1 MQIKYNRKKKQIHND
16 LTPMIDIIFQLILFF
31 MAASTLAKTQS
42 IKVKLPETTTSI
54 STSTENKMIHIT
66 IDEDGSIY
74 LDEELISI
82 IQLKEGNAF
91 DNYVPDSNGEMMAV
105 NLEAHQN
112 VDYGTVISVMDALRK
127 NGYTNINLRTELN
140 TAK

>member
-1 MQIKYNRKKKQIHND
+1 MQIKFTRKKKQIHND

-42 IKVKLPETTTSI
+42 IKVKLPQTTAGAV
-54 STSTENKMIHIT
+54 STTENLVMDVS

-74 LDEELISI
+74 LDGKFITLNA
-82 IQLKEGNAF
+82 LKDGAMLES
-91 DNYVPDSNGEMMAV
+91 YVNSDGEKLPV

-112 VDYGTVISVMDALRK
+112 VDYGSVISVMDALRK
-127 NGYTNINLRTELN
+127 NGYTNINLRTELTN
-140 TAK
+140 EK

>member
-1 MQIKYNRKKKQIHND
+1 MQIKYNRKKKQIRND

-54 STSTENKMIHIT
+54 NSSSEQKMIDIT

-74 LDEELISI
+74 LDGNFISLV
-82 IQLKEGNAF
+82 QLKEGRIF
-91 DNYVPDSNGEMMAV
+91 DDYAPDANGENMPV

-112 VDYGTVISVMDALRK
+112 VDYGAVIAVMDALRK
-127 NGYTNINLRTELN
+127 NGYTNINLRTEL
-140 TAK
+140 TAAK

>member
-1 MQIKYNRKKKQIHND
+1 MQIKFNRKKKQIHND

-42 IKVKLPETTTSI
+42 IKVKLPQTSNAV
-54 STSTENKMIHIT
+54 STTENQVMDVT

-74 LDEELISI
+74 LDGNFITLESM
-82 IQLKEGNAF
+82 KEGAAF
-91 DNYVPDSNGEMMAV
+91 ADYVNDADEPLPV

-112 VDYGTVISVMDALRK
+112 VEYGFVISVMDALRK
-127 NGYTNINLRTELN
+127 NGYTSINLRTELSYD
-140 TAK
+140 K

>member
-1 MQIKYNRKKKQIHND
+1 MQIKYNRKKKQIRND

-54 STSTENKMIHIT
+54 STASENQVIEIT
-66 IDEDGSIY
+66 VDEDGSIY
-74 LDEELISI
+74 LDGNFISLV
-82 IQLKEGNAF
+82 QLKEGRIF
-91 DNYVPDSNGEMMAV
+91 DDYVPDANGENMPV

-140 TAK
+140 PTK

>member
-1 MQIKYNRKKKQIHND
+1 MQIKFNRKKKQIRND

-54 STSTENKMIHIT
+54 SSTTENQVIDIT
-66 IDEDGSIY
+66 VDEDGSIY
-74 LDEELISI
+74 LDGNFVSLV
-82 IQLKEGNAF
+82 QLKEGRVF
-91 DNYVPDSNGEMMAV
+91 ENYVPGANGENMPV

-112 VDYGTVISVMDALRK
+112 VDYGTVITVMDALRK

-140 TAK
+140 PSK

>member
-1 MQIKYNRKKKQIHND
+1 MQIKFNRKKKQIRND

-54 STSTENKMIHIT
+54 SSTTENQVIDIT
-66 IDEDGSIY
+66 VDEDGSIY
-74 LDEELISI
+74 LDGNFVSLV
-82 IQLKEGNAF
+82 QLKEGRVF
-91 DNYVPDSNGEMMAV
+91 ENYVPGANGENMPV

-112 VDYGTVISVMDALRK
+112 VDYGTVITVMDALRK
-127 NGYTNINLRTELN
+127 NGYTNINLRTEL
-140 TAK
+140 KPSK